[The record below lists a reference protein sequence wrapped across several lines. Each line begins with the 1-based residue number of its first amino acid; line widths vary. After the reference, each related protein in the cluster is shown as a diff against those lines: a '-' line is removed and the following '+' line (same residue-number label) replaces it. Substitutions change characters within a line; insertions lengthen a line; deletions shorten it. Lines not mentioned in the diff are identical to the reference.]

1 MKKFVLLYRGTR
13 DQVPTQE
20 STAAWIEWFGSL
32 GDKVV
37 DAGNPFGQGRGVS
50 ADNTTELAPDVD
62 GAVFD
67 HCDLSRATFDNTS
80 IERDDFRTSYNYS
93 IDPERNRIKKAKFT
107 IFGISGLLDK
117 YDIHIENDG

>member
-37 DAGNPFGQGRGVS
+37 DAGNPFGQGREVS

-62 GAVFD
+62 GVTGYTLINAQD
-67 HCDLSRATFDNTS
+67 IDEAEKIALSHPVVSS
-80 IERDDFRTSYNYS
+80 IQVYEAM
-93 IDPERNRIKKAKFT
+93 PM
-107 IFGISGLLDK
+107 
-117 YDIHIENDG
+117 